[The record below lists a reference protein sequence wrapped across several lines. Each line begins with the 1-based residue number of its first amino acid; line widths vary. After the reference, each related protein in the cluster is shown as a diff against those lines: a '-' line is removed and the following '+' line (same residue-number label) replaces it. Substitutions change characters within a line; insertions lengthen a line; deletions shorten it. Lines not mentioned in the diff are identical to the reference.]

1 MPERKRIKT
10 RERERTAVSLNP
22 LTFGTSL
29 EHAEEVR
36 KTGDPGEYYKAILT
50 AEEVLG
56 LSVPPKQ
63 FLLRGLLEEGTI
75 NIVNGA
81 RGIGKSWFV
90 EAIANSVAAGLNFG
104 PWVIQHTVNVML
116 IDGEMSLPLLKERLG
131 LFGTEAKRLSKL
143 YMYSEA
149 YAYRIGLNRAN
160 LLDPEWRSSIS
171 ANVHALDVKLLIIDN
186 LSSLA
191 PGIDENAKM
200 DFDPINRWLLEL
212 RFSGVTIVMT
222 HHTGKS
228 GEQRGTSAH
237 EDHTDTALLLSKLKA
252 HNKQGCHFELR
263 VTKDRSN
270 IHPVDNLALSLVNK
284 GDGEVE
290 FIASAPTR
298 LEDAVTF
305 LMKNPGISYKDSAA
319 FGFSRMSYY
328 RAKEHIRKAGKIGVK
343 LGEFEEG
350 AKK

>member
-1 MPERKRIKT
+1 MPEKKRIKT
-10 RERERTAVSLNP
+10 RQRENTAASLNP

-29 EHAEEVR
+29 EHAEEIR
-36 KTGDPGEYYKAILT
+36 RTEEPTEYYKSILT
-50 AEEVLG
+50 AEEILG
-56 LSVPPKQ
+56 LSIPPKT

-90 EAIANSVAAGLNFG
+90 EAIANAVAAGLDFG
-104 PWVIQHTVNVML
+104 PWPIEHTVNVL
-116 IDGEMSLPLLKERLG
+116 LLDGEMSLPLIKERLG
-131 LFGTEAKRLSKL
+131 LFGVEANRLSKL
-143 YMYSEA
+143 YIYSEA

-160 LLDPEWRSSIS
+160 LLDPEWRSHIA
-171 ANVHALDVKLLIIDN
+171 ANVKDLGIKLVILDN

-212 RFSGVTIVMT
+212 RFSGVTIIMT

-237 EDHTDTALLLSKLKA
+237 EDHTDTALLLSKPRGHSKS
-252 HNKQGCHFELR
+252 GCQFEMR

-270 IHPVDNLALSLVNK
+270 IHPIDNLILSLINRGK
-284 GDGEVE
+284 DGIGFV
-290 FIASAPTR
+290 ATSSAKI
-298 LEDAVTF
+298 EDAIT
-305 LMKNPGISYKDSAA
+305 LLLKNPGLSYKEAIG
-319 FGFSRMSYY
+319 FGFTRMSYY
-328 RAKEHIRKAGKIGVK
+328 RAKNKIRKAGEMGVK
-343 LGEFEEG
+343 LGEFEEEDQ
-350 AKK
+350 K